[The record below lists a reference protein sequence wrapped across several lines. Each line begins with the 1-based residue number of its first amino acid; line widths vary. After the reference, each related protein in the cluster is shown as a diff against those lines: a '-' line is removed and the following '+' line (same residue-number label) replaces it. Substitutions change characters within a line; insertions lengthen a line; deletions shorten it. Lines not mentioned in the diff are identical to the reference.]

1 MTKTTPLLHHQY
13 QQQLKE
19 MTKTLGKHWN
29 ALFFVETM
37 KRSYNL
43 REQHWQIIPATKD
56 LHITNDE
63 QNKSLLLHHT
73 CINPLSFSIIPCNT
87 KQYQAIPCNTKQ
99 YRAIL
104 FSSTFYCYTFFSARL
119 CHQLTG
125 PQQCLCESDLKKHLF
140 TLCLFFRSIE
150 YYIYILRIMY
160 TATFLCRIYI
170 IYSILL
176 AHSIM
181 MIIAIMTRRMTV
193 SFGVN
198 ELNHKYSDE
207 ERMLMT
213 MTMGLMMFMA
223 MMTRRRMT
231 TMTRRCRTVPFG
243 VNRLNRECSSYTSV
257 SNSLWILSAFS
268 YTMQKKK
275 SWLNVLDILK
285 WT

>member
-1 MTKTTPLLHHQY
+1 MTNKTSHYYYIILVSIPL
-13 QQQLKE
+13 
-19 MTKTLGKHWN
+19 
-29 ALFFVETM
+29 ASASCF
-37 KRSYNL
+37 
-43 REQHWQIIPATKD
+43 
-56 LHITNDE
+56 
-63 QNKSLLLHHT
+63 
-73 CINPLSFSIIPCNT
+73 
-87 KQYQAIPCNTKQ
+87 AIPSNTMQ
-99 YRAIL
+99 YNAIL
-104 FSSTFYCYTFFSARL
+104 LSSTFHCYTFFSARL

-150 YYIYILRIMY
+150 YYILHILY

-181 MIIAIMTRRMTV
+181 MIIAIMTRGMTV

-243 VNRLNRECSSYTSV
+243 VNRLSRECSSYTSV
-257 SNSLWILSAFS
+257 SNSL
-268 YTMQKKK
+268 
-275 SWLNVLDILK
+275 
-285 WT
+285 